1 MQSVPPHLSEGSRLT
16 PDRLQRAMRLS
27 ILEGVSWAL
36 MVGCCEAYF
45 LVDGIRLGAS
55 PLELALL
62 VGLPLFLGSF
72 GPLLTLHKLA
82 SAAARRPIVVNSAVL
97 QALCLF
103 GLSTA
108 DFRGLSSPSLM
119 IAVVALY
126 QLFGQAAGTAW
137 RSWYGD
143 LIPKETRGQ
152 YFARRNRWV
161 HVAACLSMLGAG
173 FLLQR
178 LEPSSEVT
186 QGSAGGTGFS
196 VLFAL
201 AGCFRLVSAGVLAL
215 SPEPR
220 FKGLP
225 SRARAR
231 QFLST
236 DRGRDA
242 RRLIGTIAALQ
253 VSVFI
258 AAAFFTPYMI
268 EDLSFT
274 YVQFTIASTSI
285 VVAKFALLPL
295 WGRWIDSSGARWTFP
310 IALVLVSLV
319 PAPWLVIS
327 TLAGVIAAEAFSG
340 LAWGAYELSLFSL
353 LLDSSYRGVRPYLFA
368 AQSMAIGLAQ
378 LCGSVLGAVLASHVF
393 GDYRA
398 LFAISL
404 VCRLLVSLVFA
415 RTVRLPESGPLPRGA
430 LLLRIVGLRWG
441 GGMGY
446 RPMGAMQVDSQDDP
460 A

>member
-1 MQSVPPHLSEGSRLT
+1 
-16 PDRLQRAMRLS
+16 MRLS
-27 ILEGVSWAL
+27 ILEGLAWAL

-45 LVDGIRLGAS
+45 LVDGIRLGAT
-55 PLELALL
+55 PFELALL

-72 GPLLTLHKLA
+72 GPLLTLRRLA
-82 SAAARRPIVVNSAVL
+82 RAAARRPIVASSAVL
-97 QALCLF
+97 QSLCLF
-103 GLSTA
+103 GLAAA
-108 DFRGLSSPSLM
+108 DYGALSSPLLM
-119 IAVVALY
+119 IGIVSLY
-126 QLFGQAAGTAW
+126 QVFGQAAGTAW
-137 RSWYGD
+137 SSWYGD
-143 LIPKETRGQ
+143 LIPKEIRGQ
-152 YFARRNRWV
+152 YFSRRNRWV
-161 HVAACLSMLGAG
+161 HVAACVSMLGAG
-173 FLLQR
+173 FLLQQ
-178 LEPSSEVT
+178 LEPTAEVT
-186 QGSAGGTGFS
+186 RGAGGGLGFS

-201 AGCFRLVSAGVLAL
+201 AGCFRLFSAGILAL

-258 AAAFFTPYMI
+258 AAAFFTPYMM
-268 EDLSFT
+268 EDLAFT

-310 IALVLVSLV
+310 VALLLVSLV

-353 LLDSSYRGVRPYLFA
+353 LLDSSYRGVRPYLFT

-378 LCGSVLGAVLASHVF
+378 LSGSVLGALLASHVF

-404 VCRLLVSLVFA
+404 VCRLLVSLLFA
-415 RTVRLPESGPLPRGA
+415 RTVHLPESGPLPRGA

-441 GGMGY
+441 GGMNY
-446 RPMGAMQVDSQDDP
+446 RPMGAMQVEGPEEQ